1 MSLYRSKTK
10 QRLVVSADATVVPVV
25 AFAAHFNGC
34 CGNVWCCLK
43 HLACCN

>member
-1 MSLYRSKTK
+1 LAHERRSFVALAT
-10 QRLVVSADATVVPVV
+10 LTATVVPVV
-25 AFAAHFNGC
+25 AFAAHVNGC